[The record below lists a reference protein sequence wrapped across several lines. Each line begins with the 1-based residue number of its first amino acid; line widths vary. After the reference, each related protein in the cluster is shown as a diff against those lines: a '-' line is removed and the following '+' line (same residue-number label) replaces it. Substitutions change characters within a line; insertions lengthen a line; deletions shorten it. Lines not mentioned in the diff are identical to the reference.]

1 MTVETRSGSDS
12 VVDPA
17 PLRNGI
23 ETAKVL
29 VEIGE
34 LDEAEIE
41 VVRVLTEHPDV
52 YDARGLLARIKHMKG
67 ELTQAFTCW
76 AQVRAQRPESGRAQM
91 RLNSMLQMAQDPERS
106 AGEFLA
112 LGRTHLWKKPVQML
126 ELERVFQ
133 LFARRLPEEARVACE
148 LLASKY
154 HTSDRDLYK
163 LAVLARA
170 WIAELSG
177 DLGGAR
183 RILEARGRERGF

>member
-1 MTVETRSGSDS
+1 M
-12 VVDPA
+12 
-17 PLRNGI
+17 
-23 ETAKVL
+23 
-29 VEIGE
+29 
-34 LDEAEIE
+34 
-41 VVRVLTEHPDV
+41 LTEHPDV

-76 AQVRAQRPESGRAQM
+76 AQVRAQRPESGGAQM
-91 RLNSMLQMAQDPERS
+91 RLNTMLQLAQDPERG

-133 LFARRLPEEARVACE
+133 LFARRLPEEARGACE
-148 LLASKY
+148 LLARKY

-177 DLGGAR
+177 DLDGAR
-183 RILEARGRERGF
+183 EILEELGRERGFENDLDRALALTRIYPQLGDRGTSATRCTCASSWRAR